1 MGVRFGRKE
10 AKCFLLKP
18 TVTLKTEGRRFSSVL
33 EAATDRRVS
42 TRPWRFFAVSS
53 SARCSSGRLRRAL
66 VANDPPASADHL
78 DDDEWHAAQDMWLVK
93 WSGSVLFD
101 GLLQYGCSVLGSAPM
116 VAAERQCR
124 ARQAGTAAEQH
135 ARRAAD
141 SLASKGRLKVLR
153 AQPQHCRADAE
164 AAVES
169 TDQARKV
176 FNGLFWMALFF
187 LITHQLAALLWFR
200 WPAWRC
206 NSCTVSDPAL

>member
-1 MGVRFGRKE
+1 MPKRRLDE
-10 AKCFLLKP
+10 A
-18 TVTLKTEGRRFSSVL
+18 RVL
-33 EAATDRRVS
+33 AAV
-42 TRPWRFFAVSS
+42 A
-53 SARCSSGRLRRAL
+53 
-66 VANDPPASADHL
+66 ANDPPASADHL
-78 DDDEWHAAQDMWLVK
+78 DDDEWHAAQDKWLVK

-187 LITHQLAALLWFR
+187 LITHRLAALLWFR

-206 NSCTVSDPAL
+206 NSCTVSDPALWSACVRLH

>member
-1 MGVRFGRKE
+1 MPK
-10 AKCFLLKP
+10 
-18 TVTLKTEGRRFSSVL
+18 RRFDEARVL
-33 EAATDRRVS
+33 AAV
-42 TRPWRFFAVSS
+42 A
-53 SARCSSGRLRRAL
+53 
-66 VANDPPASADHL
+66 ANDPPASADHL
-78 DDDEWHAAQDMWLVK
+78 DVDEWHAAQDKWLVK

-141 SLASKGRLKVLR
+141 SLASKGRRKVLR

-169 TDQARKV
+169 TDQAHKV
-176 FNGLFWMALFF
+176 WLEGG
-187 LITHQLAALLWFR
+187 QRSAAASFGR
-200 WPAWRC
+200 QTRERC
-206 NSCTVSDPAL
+206 DLDTGIYIDGPECLRGGAAGR